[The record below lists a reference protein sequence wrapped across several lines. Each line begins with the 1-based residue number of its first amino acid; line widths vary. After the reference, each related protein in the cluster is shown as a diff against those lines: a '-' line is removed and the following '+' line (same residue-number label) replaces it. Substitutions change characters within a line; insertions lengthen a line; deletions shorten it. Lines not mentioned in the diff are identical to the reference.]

1 VISIS
6 VDMLENNALR
16 AMDSLHVACALE
28 WNADLFVTSDKR
40 QAAAAMRSGLQT
52 AYIGGS

>member
-1 VISIS
+1 
-6 VDMLENNALR
+6 MLENNALR